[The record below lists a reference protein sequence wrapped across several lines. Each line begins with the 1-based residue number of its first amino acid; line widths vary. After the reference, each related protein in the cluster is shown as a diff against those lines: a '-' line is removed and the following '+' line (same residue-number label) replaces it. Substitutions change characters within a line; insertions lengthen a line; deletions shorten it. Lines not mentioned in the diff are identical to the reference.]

1 MEEMTEETKKKKTCW
16 KCGREVEQQV
26 YATLDYIPRC
36 VCGALYPEKPALEAK
51 LSIYQNEYLEKRT
64 QESFNKLFSPLY
76 DLVFN
81 ILYSKLKSSSKLPSR
96 EKIEDMAQWSLMKLA
111 SYYRTKPDFKISGSF
126 TSYISKVVLYPIYNK
141 KDKKKEK
148 KEISIYTPLS
158 NSEDDKNKTLMDKV
172 SEESVETSFEANSLN
187 RLSQDR
193 IIENTTGFIR
203 KALNIFYN
211 YQTEK
216 NPKKSFY
223 KLVELS
229 CLYRHYIN
237 KKGERY
243 YREVNRTCSPE
254 IMESFTKS
262 LEVVKAYLRNGAE

>member
-1 MEEMTEETKKKKTCW
+1 MEGRTEETKKKKTCW

-36 VCGALYPEKPALEAK
+36 VCGALYPEKPPLEAK

-126 TSYISKVVLYPIYNK
+126 TCYISKVVLYPIYNK

-193 IIENTTGFIR
+193 VIENTTGFIR